1 MQWNLKKTWLG
12 FAAPLAVLTTLL
24 NAADNSGQIRNL
36 ENRVSALEQRRGQTG
51 MMNPPANPTVK
62 HGADLFVFGDLLYW
76 TANQGGMPLGI
87 VNANTPLNF
96 SNAKIT
102 NLKGKWNFGSRVG
115 IGYVLP
121 HDGWDVDL
129 TWLHFNAESHREVL
143 HSSKHKFIFPSLIP
157 GGDPIGGFYGFARKA
172 SGKWNLY
179 FNQIDLDLG
188 REFFVSRWLTLRPHG
203 GLRGDW
209 LRQGILAKY
218 KNFGELPSSGREVP
232 IPSENQVKVRY
243 KDRWW
248 GIGLES
254 GIDTQW
260 SLGGGWSI
268 FCDLAAAIL
277 LGRHHLRL
285 IDKDKPPAT
294 ITDISTSFPK
304 GKYAKIKQQIR
315 RVAHPILD
323 LALGLRWD
331 WKFDDDR
338 FHLGLQAGWENHV
351 YFSQN
356 QFMFIPNVRNRGA
369 FYSNQGDMTFQGW
382 TFGAQFEF

>member
-12 FAAPLAVLTTLL
+12 LAAPLAVLTTLL

-36 ENRVSALEQRRGQTG
+36 ENRVTALEQRRGQTG
-51 MMNPPANPTVK
+51 LMNPPANPTVK
-62 HGADLFVFGDLLYW
+62 HGDDLFLFGDLLYW
-76 TANQGGMPLGI
+76 TANQGGMPLGV
-87 VNANTPLNF
+87 VNDNTPLNL

-102 NLKGKWNFGSRVG
+102 SLKGQWNFGSRVG

-121 HDGWDVDL
+121 HDGWDLDL
-129 TWLHFNAESHREVL
+129 SWLHFNTGSHRKVL
-143 HSSKHKFIFPSLIP
+143 HSNKHKFVFPSIIP
-157 GGDPIGGFYGFARKA
+157 GGDPLGGFYGYARKA
-172 SGKWNLY
+172 SGKWSLY
-179 FNQIDLDLG
+179 FNQLDLDLG
-188 REFFVSRWLTLRPHG
+188 RDFFVSRWLTLRPHG
-203 GLRGDW
+203 GIRGDW
-209 LRQGILAKY
+209 LRQGILAKF
-218 KNFGELPSSGREVP
+218 KNFSELPSGGREAP
-232 IPSENQVKVRY
+232 IPPENQVKVRY

-248 GIGLES
+248 GVGLES

-260 SLGGGWSI
+260 NLGAGWSI
-268 FCDLAAAIL
+268 FCDLAGAIL
-277 LGRHHLRL
+277 WGRHNIRL

-294 ITDISTSFPK
+294 ITDISTSLPK
-304 GKYAKIKQQIR
+304 GKYAKVKEQLR

-356 QFMFIPNVRNRGA
+356 QFPFFPNVRNRGA
-369 FYSNQGDMTFQGW
+369 FYANQGDLTFQGW
-382 TFGAQFEF
+382 TFGALFEF